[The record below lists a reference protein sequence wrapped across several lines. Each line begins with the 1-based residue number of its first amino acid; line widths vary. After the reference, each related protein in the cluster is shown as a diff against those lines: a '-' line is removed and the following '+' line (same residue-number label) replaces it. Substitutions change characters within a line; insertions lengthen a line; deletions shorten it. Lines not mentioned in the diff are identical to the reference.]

1 MFLVDDIL
9 LAPAKGVLWV
19 FQEIH
24 DAAQQELA
32 GESEAI
38 TAALSELYMRLE
50 TEQITEAEFDAQE
63 KVLLDRLDRLQAEEK
78 AAAAP
83 EKKPAKPR
91 PKARSDQEKISP
103 RGKTGRPWSDL
114 TPAGKRRPTK
124 SGDQPTAAGKRV
136 ARDVAPEELGRAG

>member
-9 LAPAKGVLWV
+9 LSPVKGVLWV
-19 FQEIH
+19 FREIH

-32 GESEAI
+32 GEGEAI

-78 AAAAP
+78 AATAP
-83 EKKPAKPR
+83 ERKPAKPR
-91 PKARSDQEKISP
+91 PK
-103 RGKTGRPWSDL
+103 GKSTRRN
-114 TPAGKRRPTK
+114 TPPGVKP
-124 SGDQPTAAGKRV
+124 AALV
-136 ARDVAPEELGRAG
+136 

>member
-1 MFLVDDIL
+1 MFLIDDIL
-9 LAPAKGVLWV
+9 LSHVKGVLWV

-50 TEQITEAEFDAQE
+50 TGHITEAEFDARE
-63 KVLLDRLDRLQAEEK
+63 KVLLDRLDRLQAEAK
-78 AAAAP
+78 APAEP

-91 PKARSDQEKISP
+91 IKAKPTRRKYP
-103 RGKTGRPWSDL
+103 PGVK
-114 TPAGKRRPTK
+114 PA
-124 SGDQPTAAGKRV
+124 A
-136 ARDVAPEELGRAG
+136 LI